1 MSQAVHHI
9 SISKR
14 NILLLLLSP
23 AFSRRSFS
31 KTERNGTRYD
41 SSGGGE
47 KRGRLVSSRVGAGER
62 RSLPDLTQA
71 SLFFRCASNS
81 LDKLSTT
88 AVIQTTSDYYRYFLR
103 VSSGTTYYKRGID
116 TKTKLMHHLSYT

>member
-41 SSGGGE
+41 SSGGVE

-71 SLFFRCASNS
+71 SLFF
-81 LDKLSTT
+81 L
-88 AVIQTTSDYYRYFLR
+88 LR
-103 VSSGTTYYKRGID
+103 LEQPR
-116 TKTKLMHHLSYT
+116 